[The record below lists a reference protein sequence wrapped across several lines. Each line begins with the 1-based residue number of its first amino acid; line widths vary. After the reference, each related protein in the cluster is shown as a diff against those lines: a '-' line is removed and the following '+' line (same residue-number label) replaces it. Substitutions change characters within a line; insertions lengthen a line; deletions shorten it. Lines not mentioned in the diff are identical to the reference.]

1 MKIQKLFYIL
11 LLLSC
16 NLLLVLSGCG
26 YSLHSKASLPFDA
39 IRIGTI
45 ENKTLEPKLQDGL
58 NRSLTG
64 EILKQGI
71 SVQNNA
77 GYKLE
82 GVIRKFELRVLSE
95 KSEVASEYEVTIKG
109 DFRLVDPAGKIK
121 EFKDIGSPFIV
132 SFYGSGKL
140 NELIAYKEQASE
152 RALKDMAA
160 EIVATL
166 LYR

>member
-11 LLLSC
+11 LLLSY
-16 NLLLVLSGCG
+16 NLLFILSGCG
-26 YSLHSKASLPFDA
+26 YSLHTKASLPFDA
-39 IRIGTI
+39 IRIGKI
-45 ENKTLEPKLQDGL
+45 ENKTLEPKLQDVL

-64 EILKQGI
+64 EFLKQGI
-71 SVQNNA
+71 AVQNNA
-77 GYKLE
+77 GVKLE
-82 GVIRKFELRVLSE
+82 GVIHKFELRVLSE

-121 EFKDIGSPFIV
+121 EFKNIGSPFIV

-160 EIVATL
+160 DIVATL
-166 LYR
+166 LYQ

>member
-1 MKIQKLFYIL
+1 MKIQKLYYIL

-16 NLLLVLSGCG
+16 SLFLVLSGCG
-26 YSLHSKASLPFDA
+26 YSLHTKASLPFDA

-64 EILKQGI
+64 EFLKQGI

-82 GVIRKFELRVLSE
+82 GVIRQFELRVLSE

-121 EFKDIGSPFIV
+121 EFKNIGSPFIV

-160 EIVATL
+160 EIVATF

>member
-1 MKIQKLFYIL
+1 MKIQKLFYISF
-11 LLLSC
+11 LLSC

-26 YSLHSKASLPFDA
+26 YSLHTKASLPFDA

-64 EILKQGI
+64 EFLKQGI
-71 SVQNNA
+71 TVQNNA

-82 GVIRKFELRVLSE
+82 GVIHKFELRVLSE
-95 KSEVASEYEVTIKG
+95 KSDVASEYEVTIKG

-121 EFKDIGSPFIV
+121 EIKDIGSPFIV

>member
-1 MKIQKLFYIL
+1 MKIQKLSYIL

-26 YSLHSKASLPFDA
+26 YSLHTKASLPFDA
-39 IRIGTI
+39 VRIGTI
-45 ENKTLEPKLQDGL
+45 GNKTLEPKLQDGL

-64 EILKQGI
+64 EFLKQGI
-71 SVQNNA
+71 TVQNNA

-82 GVIRKFELRVLSE
+82 GVIHKFELRVLSE
-95 KSEVASEYEVTIKG
+95 KLEVASEYEVTIKG
-109 DFRLVDPAGKIK
+109 DFRLVDPAGKIR
-121 EFKDIGSPFIV
+121 EFKNIGSPFII

-160 EIVATL
+160 EIVATI

>member
-1 MKIQKLFYIL
+1 MKIQKLYYML

-16 NLLLVLSGCG
+16 SLLPVLSGCG
-26 YSLHSKASLPFDA
+26 YSLHTKASLPFDA

-64 EILKQGI
+64 EFLKQGI
-71 SVQNNA
+71 TVQNNA

-82 GVIRKFELRVLSE
+82 GVINKFELRVLSE

-109 DFRLVDPAGKIK
+109 NFRLIDPAGKIK

>member
-1 MKIQKLFYIL
+1 MKIQKLFYISF
-11 LLLSC
+11 LLSC

-26 YSLHSKASLPFDA
+26 YSLHTKASLPFDA

-64 EILKQGI
+64 EFLKQGI
-71 SVQNNA
+71 TVQNNA

-82 GVIRKFELRVLSE
+82 GVIHKFELRVLSE

-109 DFRLVDPAGKIK
+109 NFKLVDPAGKIK
-121 EFKDIGSPFIV
+121 EFKDIGSPFII

-140 NELIAYKEQASE
+140 NELIAHKEQASE
-152 RALKDMAA
+152 RALQDMAA
-160 EIVATL
+160 EIVSNL

>member
-1 MKIQKLFYIL
+1 MKIQKLFYISF
-11 LLLSC
+11 LLSC

-26 YSLHSKASLPFDA
+26 YSLHTKASLPFDA

-58 NRSLTG
+58 NLFLTG
-64 EILKQGI
+64 EFLKQGI
-71 SVQNNA
+71 AVQNNA

-82 GVIRKFELRVLSE
+82 GVIHKFELRVLSE
-95 KSEVASEYEVTIKG
+95 KSDVASEYEVTIKG

-140 NELIAYKEQASE
+140 NELIAHKEQASE
-152 RALKDMAA
+152 TALKDMAA

>member
-11 LLLSC
+11 LFLSC
-16 NLLLVLSGCG
+16 NLLLVLSSCG
-26 YSLHSKASLPFDA
+26 YSLHTKASLPFDA
-39 IRIGTI
+39 IRIGSI

-64 EILKQGI
+64 EFLKHGI

-77 GYKLE
+77 AYKLE
-82 GVIRKFELRVLSE
+82 GVIHKFELRVLSE
-95 KSEVASEYEVTIKG
+95 KSEVASEYEVAIKG

-140 NELIAYKEQASE
+140 NELIAYKEQAAE
-152 RALKDMAA
+152 RALKEMAA

>member
-1 MKIQKLFYIL
+1 MF
-11 LLLSC
+11 LLSC

-26 YSLHSKASLPFDA
+26 YSLHTKASLPFDA

-64 EILKQGI
+64 EFLKQGI
-71 SVQNNA
+71 TVQNNA

-109 DFRLVDPAGKIK
+109 NFKLVDPAGKIK
-121 EFKDIGSPFIV
+121 EFKDIGSPFII

-140 NELIAYKEQASE
+140 NELIAHKEQASE
-152 RALKDMAA
+152 RALQDMAA
-160 EIVATL
+160 EIVSNL

>member
-1 MKIQKLFYIL
+1 MKIQKLFYML
-11 LLLSC
+11 LVLSC

-26 YSLHSKASLPFDA
+26 YSLHTKASLPFDA

-64 EILKQGI
+64 EFLKQGI
-71 SVQNNA
+71 TVQNNA

-82 GVIRKFELRVLSE
+82 GVIHKFELRVLSE
-95 KSEVASEYEVTIKG
+95 KSDVASEYEVTIKG

-140 NELIAYKEQASE
+140 NELIAHKEQASE

>member
-1 MKIQKLFYIL
+1 MKIQKLLYIL
-11 LLLSC
+11 FLLSC

-26 YSLHSKASLPFDA
+26 YSLHTKASLPFDA

-64 EILKQGI
+64 EFLKQGI
-71 SVQNNA
+71 TVQNNA

-82 GVIRKFELRVLSE
+82 GVIHKFELRVLSE

-109 DFRLVDPAGKIK
+109 DFRLIDPAGKIK
-121 EFKDIGSPFIV
+121 EFKNIGSPFIV

-160 EIVATL
+160 EIVATF

>member
-1 MKIQKLFYIL
+1 MKIKKLFYIL

-16 NLLLVLSGCG
+16 NLLPVLSGCG
-26 YSLHSKASLPFDA
+26 YSLHTKASLPFDA

-45 ENKTLEPKLQDGL
+45 QNKTLEPKLQDGL

-64 EILKQGI
+64 EFLRQGI
-71 SVQNNA
+71 AVQNNA

-82 GVIRKFELRVLSE
+82 GVIHKFELRVLSE
-95 KSEVASEYEVTIKG
+95 KSDVASEYEVTIKG

-140 NELIAYKEQASE
+140 NELIAHKEQASE
-152 RALKDMAA
+152 TALKDMAA